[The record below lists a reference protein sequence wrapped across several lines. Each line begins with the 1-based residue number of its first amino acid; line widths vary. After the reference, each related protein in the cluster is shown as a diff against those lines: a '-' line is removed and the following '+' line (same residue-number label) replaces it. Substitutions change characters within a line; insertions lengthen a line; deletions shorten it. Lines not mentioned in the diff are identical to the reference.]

1 MHALRTTIDQRG
13 KQTIKRDAK
22 VAGDIKKVSTCEETV
37 LQCCL
42 NRNAQAENAVALED
56 LWSTGIDS
64 GIYKPVKPSQIMGSE
79 EPASNAAWG
88 SC

>member
-1 MHALRTTIDQRG
+1 MHALRTTTDQRG

-56 LWSTGIDS
+56 L
-64 GIYKPVKPSQIMGSE
+64 
-79 EPASNAAWG
+79 
-88 SC
+88 